1 MVEQKIEQKIIE
13 KLTSAL
19 QGAGVQRFLVTG
31 RLSANENTV
40 KGLESSEN
48 DVIIVVKTSPR
59 SYSTA
64 TIPTCQL
71 NYEVNCLVRADVDY
85 SGMTYLGVTDA
96 LIDVFQ
102 RWQRCYDDTHADF
115 TLPDEFRCAGFQL
128 GTGEFGLDQTG
139 KVWNYNHALTV
150 FGVLENDYTTTN
162 N

>member
-1 MVEQKIEQKIIE
+1 MIEQKIEQKIIE

-102 RWQRCYDDTHADF
+102 RW
-115 TLPDEFRCAGFQL
+115 
-128 GTGEFGLDQTG
+128 
-139 KVWNYNHALTV
+139 
-150 FGVLENDYTTTN
+150 
-162 N
+162 